1 MTSACRRLL
10 CDRSFRFLALKS
22 SKSCRSARRL
32 ASSSSGGFDT
42 GIRLHDPI
50 TREKKAFVLESGRV
64 VKWYSCGPTVYDS
77 THVGHACSY
86 VRMDIVRRILNK
98 FYNLDVV
105 LLMGITDVD
114 DKIINRARDMG
125 VTFEA
130 HARKYEREFYEDL
143 DALRVLPPTLFTRV
157 SEHIDTIVAFCS
169 VLKDKGFAYTAPDG
183 SLYFELAKCPEY
195 AVFRTP
201 GNVGEDAESVKAMG
215 KRDARD
221 FALWKGAKPGEPA
234 WSAPWGSGRPG
245 WHIECSAMASAIFGS
260 NFDIHTGGRDL
271 AFPHHENELAQSR
284 CYHGVR
290 QWVNHWLHTGQ
301 VHVSGA
307 DGKPTKMAK
316 SLGNAMPLREFL
328 KSRSAD
334 VFRMFC
340 LQRTYKADVL
350 LSPDVMRGA
359 EAALQALTDF
369 CANANAYVRGQVPT
383 TCIIEQDLYVLLE
396 KTRSSLHDAFADD
409 LNYPQAVSSV
419 LELASQINAQ
429 LQSSSKATYNIQTDG
444 GRGAV
449 AACLEFT
456 VRFFKDLGLELASAQ
471 ASTVSSSSSTL
482 ARVLDDTVAFRSAV
496 RKQALEVKDK
506 ALLEACDV
514 LRTQLE
520 CEGVKIKDRKANST
534 WEFVSTAEIKTKGG

>member
-1 MTSACRRLL
+1 M
-10 CDRSFRFLALKS
+10 
-22 SKSCRSARRL
+22 
-32 ASSSSGGFDT
+32 
-42 GIRLHDPI
+42 
-50 TREKKAFVLESGRV
+50 
-64 VKWYSCGPTVYDS
+64 KWYSCGPTVYDS

-86 VRMDIVRRILNK
+86 VRMDIVRRILSK

-105 LLMGITDVD
+105 LLMGITDID
-114 DKIINRARDMG
+114 DKIINRARDVG

-143 DALRVLPPTLFTRV
+143 DMLRVLPPTLFTRV

-201 GNVGEDAESVKAMG
+201 GSVGDDADSVKAMG
-215 KRDARD
+215 KRDVRD

-234 WSAPWGSGRPG
+234 WDTPWGSGRPG

-290 QWVNHWLHTGQ
+290 QWVNHWIHTGQ

-328 KSRSAD
+328 QSRSAD

-340 LQRTYKADVL
+340 LQRSYKADIL

-359 EAALQALTDF
+359 EASLRALTDF
-369 CANANAYVRGQVPT
+369 FANANAYVRGQVPVAH
-383 TCIIEQDLYVLLE
+383 IVEQDLYVLLE
-396 KTRSSLHDAFADD
+396 KTRASLYDAFADD

-419 LELASQINAQ
+419 LELASQINTQ
-429 LQSSSKATYNIQTDG
+429 LQSPSKATYGIQTDR

-456 VRFFKDLGLELASAQ
+456 ICFFKDLGLELASAQ

-482 ARVLDDTVAFRSAV
+482 ARVLDDTVAFRAAV
-496 RKQALEVKDK
+496 RKQALEAKDK
-506 ALLEACDV
+506 TLLEACDV

-534 WEFVSTAEIKTKGG
+534 WEFVSTAEIKTKAGDCG